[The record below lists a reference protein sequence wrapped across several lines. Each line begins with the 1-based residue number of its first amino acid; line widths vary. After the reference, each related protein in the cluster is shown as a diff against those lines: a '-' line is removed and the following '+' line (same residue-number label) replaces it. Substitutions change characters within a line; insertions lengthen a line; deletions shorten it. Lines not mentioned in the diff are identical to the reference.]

1 MISRM
6 ETFPTDKQSR
16 WNGKTIDFKNLKEAI
31 RGIDTRTIIIS
42 VLAYLI
48 SKSTIMEGLT
58 PFGIAFISAYFIKYG
73 SSYLIPLF
81 ASLGILTVH
90 GVDSY
95 QYISVIWF
103 IFFTFKILNPKFKD
117 SIIKTSIFSAL
128 SLLLLKSLYL
138 VINDHYTYDLMLT
151 AFEGVVVFTLTYIF
165 AHSIPTI
172 DTTFNRVFSSEEIIC
187 GAIMLA
193 LAVSGLD
200 SISIFGISIKN
211 VVGIAI
217 VIFFAF
223 NKGPS
228 IGTAVGITIG
238 VITSMSQIS
247 LPFVISI
254 YGFAGLLSGLFK
266 EVGKIGSCLGF
277 LLGNIIMS
285 FYIDSS
291 METILKNKEIAI
303 SIGIFLLVTKLTKG
317 LGSKVV
323 IGVSDRTQI
332 EEAYSNRVKDMTYKR
347 LTEISQV
354 FEELGQTFRRVS
366 DRKKVVEQKDIS
378 KLIDDVANEVCS
390 KCSLCR
396 FCWESD
402 FYSTYQSMFEILGT
416 IETKGSIIPSMM
428 PEIFKKRCTKTD
440 EIAQRINYIF
450 DIYRLD
456 YKWENKILESRQL
469 VSQQLEGMSKV
480 IKDLASEIYNDV
492 RFKRDVEKEIYAGLR
507 RNKLSADK
515 VIVTEDKED
524 GFEIYL
530 EIKTRNGDD
539 IIDKATTIVSEIV
552 GIELTSNKYSSSTK
566 YEDKRIKFKLIKAN
580 RFGAITKVSR
590 VDKGFN
596 NVSGDNYTFGER
608 KNNYFAVISDGMGV
622 GHKARQESDITISL
636 LEKFLEAG
644 FDKELALKTINSVLV
659 LKSSE
664 EMLATIDMSIVDL
677 YSGRTQFVKIGSAP
691 TFIKRRNRVQIINS
705 HSLPVGILKDV
716 DIQVYEEDL
725 EDGDFIIMVSD
736 GILDANYDE
745 DNKEKWLA
753 NVIHKIESVNP
764 QAIADSIMTTA
775 LEACDGT
782 ANDDMTVLVTKI
794 WKRR

>member
-1 MISRM
+1 MISRTEM
-6 ETFPTDKQSR
+6 FPTSEQGRWSR
-16 WNGKTIDFKNLKEAI
+16 RAIDFKNLK
-31 RGIDTRTIIIS
+31 GIIKGINIS
-42 VLAYLI
+42 TFVIGVLAYLI
-48 SKSTIMEGLT
+48 SRSSIMEGLT
-58 PFGIAFISAYFIKYG
+58 PFGIAFISAYCIKYG

-81 ASLGILTVH
+81 ISLGIITVH
-90 GVDSY
+90 GLGSY
-95 QYISVIWF
+95 QYISVVWF
-103 IFFTFKILNPKFKD
+103 IFFTFKILNPKFKE

-128 SLLLLKSLYL
+128 SLVLLKSLYL
-138 VINDHYTYDLMLT
+138 IINDYYIYDLMLT
-151 AFEGVVVFTLTYIF
+151 AFEGIVVFTLTYILSY
-165 AHSIPTI
+165 SIPTI
-172 DTTFNRVFSSEEIIC
+172 DTTFNRVFSSEEVIC

-200 SISIFGISIKN
+200 SIGIFGISIKN
-211 VVGIAI
+211 VIGIAI

-285 FYIDSS
+285 FYIDGSTQ
-291 METILKNKEIAI
+291 TILKNKEILL
-303 SIGIFLLVTKLTKG
+303 SIVIFLLVIKLAKG

-323 IGVSDRTQI
+323 IGVSGRTQI

-366 DRKKVVEQKDIS
+366 DREKVVEQKDVS
-378 KLIDDVANEVCS
+378 KLIDAVANQVCS

-402 FYSTYQSMFEILGT
+402 FYTTYQSMFEILGI
-416 IETKGSIIPSMM
+416 IEMKGSISPNMM
-428 PEIFKKRCTKTD
+428 PDIFNKRCTKTD
-440 EIAQRINYIF
+440 EIAQKVNYLF

-456 YKWENKILESRQL
+456 YRWENKILESRQL

-480 IKDLASEIYNDV
+480 IKDLANEIYNDV
-492 RFKRDVEKEIYAGLR
+492 RFKQDVEKEIYAGLKK
-507 RNKLSADK
+507 NKINVDK
-515 VIVTEDKED
+515 VIVTENERDD
-524 GFEIYL
+524 FEIYL
-530 EIKTRNGDD
+530 EVKSRDSDD
-539 IIDKATTIVSEIV
+539 VINKSKTIVSEIV
-552 GIELTSNKYSSSTK
+552 GIQLTSDKYCASTK
-566 YEDKRIKFKLIKAN
+566 QEDKKIKFKLIKAN

-590 VDKGFN
+590 MDKGFN
-596 NVSGDNYTFGER
+596 SVSGDNYTFGER
-608 KNNYFAVISDGMGV
+608 NNNYFAVISDGMGV
-622 GHKARQESDITISL
+622 GHKASQESDITISL

-659 LKSSE
+659 LKSSD
-664 EMLATIDMSIVDL
+664 EMLATIDMSIIDL
-677 YSGRTQFVKIGSAP
+677 YRGKTQFVKIGSAP
-691 TFIKRRNRVQIINS
+691 TFVKRRDKVQIINS

-716 DIQVYEEDL
+716 DIQVYEEEL
-725 EDGDFIIMVSD
+725 EDGDFIVMVSD
-736 GILDANYDE
+736 GILDSNYDE

-753 NVIHKIESVNP
+753 KIIHDIESVNP
-764 QAIADSIMTTA
+764 QTIADKIMDAA
-775 LEACDGT
+775 LEACHGT